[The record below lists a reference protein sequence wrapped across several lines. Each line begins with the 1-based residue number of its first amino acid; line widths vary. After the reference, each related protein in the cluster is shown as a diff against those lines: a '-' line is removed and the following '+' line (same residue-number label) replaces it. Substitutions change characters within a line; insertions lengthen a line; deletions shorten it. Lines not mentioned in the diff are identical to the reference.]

1 MGLGREV
8 SAFAALPALPA
19 PLELASLIGQGT
31 TGVLLV
37 TSSAIL
43 LATLSNKHAAT
54 GATLRAL
61 TSEWRNPATTAER
74 RANIYLQIAVFE
86 RRGRF
91 LWRASLLHY
100 GALLCFLLVV
110 VALMFTGQLAAI
122 GRFAVLPLAC
132 GILLL
137 AAGLGLQLLEV
148 RLSAVTL
155 KYEVD
160 PELRAKPV
168 DSRNG

>member
-1 MGLGREV
+1 MTTLDCAVFTFGAPEL
-8 SAFAALPALPA
+8 LPA

-31 TGVLLV
+31 TGVLFV

-43 LATLSNKHAAT
+43 LATLSNKHAAA

-61 TSEWRNPATTAER
+61 TSEWRDPTTTAER
-74 RANIYLQIAVFE
+74 RSNIYLQIAVFE
-86 RRGRF
+86 RRVRL
-91 LWRASLLHY
+91 LWRAGLLHY

-110 VALMFTGQLAAI
+110 VALMFTGRFAAI
-122 GRFAVLPLAC
+122 GRFATLPLAF
-132 GILLL
+132 GIALL
-137 AAGLGLQLLEV
+137 AAALGLQLFEV

-160 PELRAKPV
+160 PELRGKTEL
-168 DSRNG
+168 